1 MESTSSE
8 AQVTQSGQAIAINN
22 ICCSQLAELF
32 GPMFGPN
39 GSVKA
44 LLSGGQQLNL
54 TKDGNSLCKDIQFT
68 HPTSILI
75 TRTAS
80 SLYNSNGDGTIAFI
94 LLACECFKEA
104 YKYYCEGTSLPLV
117 INSLQLALK
126 DVSELIQNSAVP
138 LSDKT
143 LRQLVFTS
151 LSTKVRNPGFLVD
164 IVLKAMASLN
174 RSFDTNMIEIL
185 KMEEGDI
192 ADSIFVDGLVL
203 DHGGRHYTMP
213 THVEN
218 VCVLTANMSLEYEKP
233 EVNAEFCYSSAQQ
246 REQLALS
253 EREFIAEK
261 AKKIADLANTL
272 KREGKALVLINEK
285 GIDPYSLE
293 ILANAGV
300 LALRRA
306 KRRNLERLV
315 NMCGGKLVTQ
325 VSQLCKE
332 NLGFCQ
338 KVTVKTI
345 NENKYTFIEGTPL
358 KGSCTILLRGDSD
371 YERISR
377 SIKGTVNSLAIAIQT
392 KCCIYGGID
401 LYKSIITT
409 LNEKMQNVHHSD
421 AVGYKILSRAF
432 EGLIKTLLRNDDKN
446 INEELVRL
454 FRENEPDQNVVENIK
469 VVNSCIT
476 NAVITTINLLMCDEI
491 ILAGKSI
498 NQGSKGTEQ

>member
-8 AQVTQSGQAIAINN
+8 ARIIPSGQAIAINN
-22 ICCSQLAELF
+22 ICCSQLSELF

-44 LLSGGQQLNL
+44 LLSGGQQLSL
-54 TKDGNSLCKDIQFT
+54 TKDGNALCRDIQFT
-68 HPTSILI
+68 HPTSVLI

-94 LLACECFKEA
+94 LLACECFKET
-104 YKYYCEGTSLPLV
+104 YKYYCEGASLPLV
-117 INSLQLALK
+117 INSLQLALR
-126 DVSELIQNSAVP
+126 DVSEMIQSSAVP
-138 LSDKT
+138 LSDVT

-151 LSTKVRNPGFLVD
+151 LSTKVRNPEFLVD

-174 RSFDTNMIEIL
+174 RSVDTNMIEII
-185 KMEEGDI
+185 KMEEGDLT
-192 ADSIFVDGLVL
+192 DSIFVEGLVL
-203 DHGGRHYTMP
+203 DHGGRHHAMP
-213 THVEN
+213 TYVEN
-218 VCVLTANMSLEYEKP
+218 ACVLAANISLEYEKP

-246 REQLALS
+246 REQLASS

-261 AKKIADLANTL
+261 ARRIAELADSLKK
-272 KREGKALVLINEK
+272 EGKNLVLVNEK

-315 NMCGGKLVTQ
+315 NMCGGRLVTQ
-325 VSQLCKE
+325 VSQLSRE
-332 NLGFCQ
+332 SLGFCQ

-345 NENKYTFIEGTPL
+345 NESKYTFIEGTPL
-358 KGSCTILLRGDSD
+358 KGACTILLRGDFD
-371 YERISR
+371 YERMSR
-377 SIKGTVNSLAIAIQT
+377 SIKGTINSLAIAIQT
-392 KCCIYGGID
+392 KCCIYGGIG
-401 LYKSIITT
+401 LYKSIINR
-409 LNEKMQNVHHSD
+409 LNEKMQTAHQSD
-421 AVGYKILSRAF
+421 VAGYKALSKAF
-432 EGLIKTLLRNDDKN
+432 ECLIKTLLKNDDKN

-454 FRENEPDQNVVENIK
+454 FRENEPDQSVVENIK

-498 NQGSKGTEQ
+498 NQGGKGMEQ